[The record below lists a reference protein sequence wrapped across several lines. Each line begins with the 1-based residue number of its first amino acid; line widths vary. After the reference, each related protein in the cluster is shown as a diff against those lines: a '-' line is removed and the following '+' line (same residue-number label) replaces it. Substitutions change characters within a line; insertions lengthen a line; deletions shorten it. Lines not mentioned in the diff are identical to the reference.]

1 MNLKPTYVE
10 FENDQPAFL
19 MSGKNLE
26 WTVGN
31 ITLDSADF
39 TVGDVVAPGTAV
51 FRDESTGLY
60 KKVAEDTPATMEA
73 PVLTG
78 HAVVINHS
86 DSNESVA
93 GLKKGS
99 VYTELLTGV
108 TDNFKEAVQG
118 RIVFDL

>member
-1 MNLKPTYVE
+1 MNLKPTQVA
-10 FENDQPAFL
+10 FENDQPEFL

-60 KKVAEDTPATMEA
+60 KKVVEGTPATMEA

-86 DSNESVA
+86 DSNETVA

>member
-1 MNLKPTYVE
+1 MNLKPTKVA

-39 TVGDVVAPGTAV
+39 TVDDVVAPGTAV

-60 KKVAEDTPATMEA
+60 KKVTEDTPATMEA

-78 HAVVINHS
+78 HAVVIKHA

-99 VYTELLTGV
+99 VYTDLLTGV

>member
-1 MNLKPTYVE
+1 MNLKPTTVA

-39 TVGDVVAPGTAV
+39 TVDDIVAPGTAV

-60 KKVAEDTPATMEA
+60 KKVTEDTPATMEA

-78 HAVVINHS
+78 HAVVIKHE
-86 DSNESVA
+86 DSNETVA